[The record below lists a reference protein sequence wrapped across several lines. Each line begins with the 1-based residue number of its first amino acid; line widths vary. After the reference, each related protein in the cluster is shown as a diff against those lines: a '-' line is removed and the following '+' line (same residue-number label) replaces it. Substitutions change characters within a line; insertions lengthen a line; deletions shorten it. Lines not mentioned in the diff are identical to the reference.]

1 MRQKLHS
8 WLAIVNVPIL
18 LMASGMVVRAADEQ
32 QLALALRA
40 QSDFDRVEHTAG
52 PELGDATRCQQSQAA
67 LLPVAQKP
75 EIALIHFRKGYCAVE
90 AALVT
95 RNAGDFREAANELE
109 RSVEAWPESAAA
121 AIRYKGV
128 PEPVPSPLRVLVQV
142 VRLRAGQ
149 DAAGL
154 EKARKEIA
162 AAVEPA
168 VCSTTLMPAGD
179 CQALLETGRLWL
191 GWFNLGSDDL
201 DRATKEFAATSNAEW
216 RSWTA
221 GKIAFRDRRYSEAA
235 AQYGQAVEGWQRAQR
250 QPVRSLAQALAPQP
264 DMPQALADL
273 GGTQFLAGDPSGA
286 ISTLDVAV
294 KAAPNRPRSI
304 YLRARAEEKS
314 GRSEQALTDYSLA
327 SRTALAGAQD
337 LASGEAHL
345 YRGILLYRRKDF
357 AHAENEFATALNF
370 DISTT
375 LRPDAVAW
383 RHMAA
388 VAGGSCGMS
397 RESLESS
404 LAAVSPYFPKDE
416 ARAIAGGCPLTAT
429 STSGV

>member
-1 MRQKLHS
+1 
-8 WLAIVNVPIL
+8 
-18 LMASGMVVRAADEQ
+18 MASGLAVRAADEQ
-32 QLALALRA
+32 QLALAMRA
-40 QSDFDRVEHTAG
+40 QNDYDRVERAAG
-52 PELGDATRCQQSQAA
+52 PELSDASRCQQSQAA

-75 EIALIHFRKGYCAVE
+75 EIAMIHFRKGYCAAE
-90 AALVT
+90 AALIT

-109 RSVEAWPESAAA
+109 RAVEAWPESAAA
-121 AIRYKGV
+121 AIRYKGM

-142 VRLRAGQ
+142 VRLRSGLDAG
-149 DAAGL
+149 GMEL
-154 EKARKEIA
+154 ARKEIA

-168 VCSTTLMPAGD
+168 ICSTTLMPAGN
-179 CQALLETGRLWL
+179 CQAILETGRLWL

-216 RSWTA
+216 RNWTA
-221 GKIAFRDRRYSEAA
+221 GKIAYRDHRYSEAA
-235 AQYGQAVEGWQRAQR
+235 ARYSQAVEGWQRAQR
-250 QPVRSLAQALAPQP
+250 QSSRPLAQAFAPQP

-273 GGTQFLAGDPSGA
+273 GGTQFLAGDPSAA

-294 KAAPNRPRSI
+294 KAAPNRPRAL

-314 GRSEQALTDYSLA
+314 GQSEQALTDYSLA
-327 SRTALAGAQD
+327 SRTALASAQD

-357 AHAENEFATALNF
+357 EHAENEFATALNF
-370 DISTT
+370 DISTA

-388 VAGGSCGMS
+388 VASGSCGMS

-416 ARAIAGGCPLTAT
+416 ARAIAGSCPLTTA